1 MASASSITRLTR
13 RISKQAAK
21 KFPSLAGLDAQELK
35 KLLRHSTL
43 SREDRQNAISC
54 LIWDMDYI
62 DIGEAVHMD
71 RTTVSRHMRDVIAP
85 QLERLMKKQLR
96 SIS

>member
-1 MASASSITRLTR
+1 MASSTIRLIR

-35 KLLRHSTL
+35 KLLRRSTL
-43 SREDRQNAISC
+43 SREDRQIAISC

-62 DIGEAVHMD
+62 DIGAAVHMD
-71 RTTVSRHMRDVIAP
+71 RTTVSRRMRDVIAP
-85 QLERLMKKQLR
+85 QLERLMQKQKLR